1 MKIMAVIVGW
11 GDTHLVAD
19 ALIGGV
25 VNYGRPSDE
34 RLRMR
39 DLWIRRLLN
48 VIHVC
53 LFGGL

>member
-34 RLRMR
+34 R
-39 DLWIRRLLN
+39 DSE
-48 VIHVC
+48 
-53 LFGGL
+53 